1 MCGFAGIMTTTPLRR
16 DSLAQVVETMS
27 ATIAH
32 RGPDDKGCWTDPAAG
47 VAFGF
52 RRLAIID
59 LSAQGHQP
67 MRSASGWY
75 TLVFNG
81 EIYNYPQ
88 IREVLEAEGCH
99 FRGHSDTEVICAAFE
114 RWGIQESV

>member
-1 MCGFAGIMTTTPLRR
+1 MCGFAGIMTTLPLRN
-16 DSLAQVVETMS
+16 DSLRQIAETMS

-32 RGPDDKGCWTDPAAG
+32 RGPDDQGCWTDPAVG

-59 LSAQGHQP
+59 LSAHGHQP
-67 MRSASGWY
+67 MRSVSGWY

-81 EIYNYPQ
+81 EIYNYRQ
-88 IREVLEAEGCH
+88 IRDVLEAEG
-99 FRGHSDTEVICAAFE
+99 FTFQGHSDTEVICAAFE
-114 RWGIQESV
+114 RWGIKES